1 MSYNSKRMFS
11 LVKKK
16 NLLDKLGM
24 AVSSICAVH
33 CALAPILI
41 TVAPLIGLGFIFD
54 EKFETI
60 IILVSLGLAFLSL
73 VWGFYKEHRKFEPLY
88 LLLLGACLIYL
99 SRLENIVLPEPL
111 LMALGG
117 LSIAASHFI
126 NMKLCKHCHSCDD
139 HNH

>member
-1 MSYNSKRMFS
+1 MISEAKP
-11 LVKKK
+11 K
-16 NLLDKLGM
+16 NILDKLGM
-24 AVSSICAVH
+24 AISSVCAVH

-41 TVAPLIGLGFIFD
+41 TVAPLVGLGFIFD

-88 LLLLGACLIYL
+88 LLLLGACFIYL
-99 SRLENIVLPEPL
+99 SRLETIALPEPL
-111 LMALGG
+111 LMFCGG

-126 NMKLCKHCHSCDD
+126 NMKLCNHCHSCED
-139 HNH
+139 HKH

>member
-1 MSYNSKRMFS
+1 VLTQIN
-11 LVKKK
+11 KK
-16 NLLDKLGM
+16 NILDKFGM
-24 AVSSICAVH
+24 TVSSICAAH

-73 VWGFYKEHRKFEPLY
+73 VWGFYKSHRKFEALY
-88 LLLLGACLIYL
+88 LLLLGACFIYL
-99 SRLENIVLPEPL
+99 SRLESITLPEPL

-126 NMKLCKHCHSCDD
+126 NMKLCNHCNTCHDD
-139 HNH
+139 HKH